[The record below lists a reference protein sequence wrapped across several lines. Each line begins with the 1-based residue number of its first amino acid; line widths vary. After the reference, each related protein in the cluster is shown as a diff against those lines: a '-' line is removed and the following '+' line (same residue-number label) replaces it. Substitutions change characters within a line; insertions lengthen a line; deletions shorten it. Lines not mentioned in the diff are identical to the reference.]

1 MTLNDL
7 EWPLTYHIF
16 IRNTVH
22 SSICYFFMAKKF
34 VNKSG
39 FVKKSAEKQQIEKRK
54 DLITS
59 VFWKCHLWDKKS
71 STRFFP
77 EVKIKIK
84 HWKPCKESNL
94 SNLQKK
100 IRISLNGS
108 KRIIEFS
115 KVCNENVSA
124 AVKRLSEYDPSLI
137 MSLSK
142 FF

>member
-100 IRISLNGS
+100 S
-108 KRIIEFS
+108 EFH
-115 KVCNENVSA
+115 
-124 AVKRLSEYDPSLI
+124 
-137 MSLSK
+137 
-142 FF
+142 